1 MAAKRLERSQ
11 TISGW
16 LMAAP
21 ALIHLFLFA
30 LFPIG
35 VTLLLSF
42 FDWNLLKGSRPFV
55 GLENYQ
61 RVFTNEGFWK
71 AMGNSGIYTLF
82 SVPLGMALALIIAL
96 MLAKWTKAAPFFR
109 TLYYLPAISS
119 QVAIAMV
126 WIYVYLPERGL
137 INSALALVGLPSN
150 TDFLNQMGWAM
161 AALVFMSIWTGL
173 GPKVVLFGA
182 GLLNIPEPL
191 YEAAELD
198 GASDRT
204 VFWKITL
211 PLLAP
216 TTLFVMVT
224 SVLGAMQLFTPVY
237 LMTKGG
243 PLDSTSM
250 AGYFIYSEAWVSF
263 RLGTASAQSVLLFAV
278 LMAVSVIQWKMMNR
292 RVDGWG
298 NG

>member
-1 MAAKRLERSQ
+1 
-11 TISGW
+11 
-16 LMAAP
+16 
-21 ALIHLFLFA
+21 
-30 LFPIG
+30 
-35 VTLLLSF
+35 
-42 FDWNLLKGSRPFV
+42 
-55 GLENYQ
+55 
-61 RVFTNEGFWK
+61 
-71 AMGNSGIYTLF
+71 MGNSGIYTLF

-96 MLAKWTKAAPFFR
+96 MLAKWIKAAPFFR

-198 GASDRT
+198 GATDRT

-278 LMAVSVIQWKMMNR
+278 LLVVSVIQWKMMNR
-292 RVDGWG
+292 RIEGWN

>member
-1 MAAKRLERSQ
+1 MAAGRIERSQ
-11 TISGW
+11 ARTGW
-16 LMAAP
+16 LMTAP
-21 ALIHLFLFA
+21 ALIHLLVFA
-30 LFPIG
+30 LIPIG

-42 FDWNLLKGSRPFV
+42 VDWNLLKGTRPFV

-61 RVFTNEGFWK
+61 RVFANEGFWK
-71 AMGNSGIYTLF
+71 AMLNSGIYTLF
-82 SVPLGMALALIIAL
+82 SVPLGMAVALLLAVAMTRWI
-96 MLAKWTKAAPFFR
+96 KAAPFFR
-109 TLYYLPAISS
+109 TLYYLPAVSS

-137 INSALALVGLPSN
+137 INSALALVGLPNN
-150 TDFLNQMGWAM
+150 TDFLNQIGWAM

-182 GLLNIPEPL
+182 GLLNIPETL

-198 GASDRT
+198 GANDRKL
-204 VFWKITL
+204 FWKITL

-216 TTLFVMVT
+216 TSLFVMVT

-243 PLDSTSM
+243 PMDSTSM

-263 RLGTASAQSVLLFAV
+263 RLGTASAQSVLLFVV
-278 LMAVSVIQWKMMNR
+278 LLIASWLQWKMMSSR
-292 RVDGWG
+292 LEGWG
-298 NG
+298 HA

>member
-11 TISGW
+11 TVSGW

-61 RVFTNEGFWK
+61 RVFANEGFWK

-96 MLAKWTKAAPFFR
+96 MLAKWIKAAPFFR

-263 RLGTASAQSVLLFAV
+263 RLGIASAQSVLLFAV

-292 RVDGWG
+292 RIDGWG